1 MMYKLGASRD
11 ERHMTLPERGKE
23 FQRRLNWAL
32 KLLKEVA
39 KLTSVDSA
47 QIPGKENRMRKSPKV
62 WKKPAC
68 SGVYKYSHSD
78 ETMMGRLPRKGKGG
92 KKMKWKVGFNRSRQA
107 KHEKPCLPRCRTSL
121 HQRSYGTPLRIL
133 CRGVTWLDLH
143 FLETI
148 LATVW
153 REIWRQ
159 GQTRG

>member
-1 MMYKLGASRD
+1 MYKLGASGD
-11 ERHMTLPERGKE
+11 ERLMTPPERGKE
-23 FQRRLNWAL
+23 FQRRLSWAL

-39 KLTSVDSA
+39 KLISVDRA
-47 QIPGKENRMRKSPKV
+47 QIPGEENRMCKSPKV
-62 WKKPAC
+62 WKNPAC
-68 SGVYKYSHSD
+68 SGVYKYSHTD

-107 KHEKPCLPRCRTSL
+107 KHEKPSSEKLWDTTKDFMQGSDMI
-121 HQRSYGTPLRIL
+121 GFA
-133 CRGVTWLDLH
+133 